1 VARVIR
7 ACSNFPVFFIYR
19 RRGREPIVS
28 IWQVFWPVRCESSHQ
43 GRFVF
48 LRVSPDL
55 FWEWIPDMRP
65 YRPISSSAGRRVS
78 AQAESLELRTL
89 LSGSSASKI
98 PTGVQAVSIQV
109 PSAYVSQQAHQFDV
123 TLVRTT
129 AAGLNR
135 NLGSLTIDFSAGY
148 GSQTASSATPQ
159 IAGQQFTPVHQSVT
173 FPAGVATETVA
184 VPVNAGA
191 PNPGLVPVQLS
202 VTSASRAVRGSAET
216 IYLAASLDAVP
227 PSIVAVQRVRGGI
240 GVTFSKP
247 MDPKSVT
254 NIHNYAIKFTPTQK
268 FALTQL
274 TGVGL
279 IQTLSSTAASIR
291 LRRASYDSATD
302 TVTLVPNE
310 QLGSEGSYK
319 ISNPPSLLAKGHRP
333 NKAHPLTDLHG
344 NPLDQGGSHAGAF
357 SITISKG
364 HPYTATTAVVS
375 GGQ

>member
-1 VARVIR
+1 
-7 ACSNFPVFFIYR
+7 
-19 RRGREPIVS
+19 
-28 IWQVFWPVRCESSHQ
+28 
-43 GRFVF
+43 
-48 LRVSPDL
+48 
-55 FWEWIPDMRP
+55 M
-65 YRPISSSAGRRVS
+65 
-78 AQAESLELRTL
+78 
-89 LSGSSASKI
+89 
-98 PTGVQAVSIQV
+98 QAVSIQV
-109 PSAYVSQQAHQFDV
+109 PSAYVSQQAHELEI
-123 TLVRTT
+123 TLVRSG
-129 AAGLNR
+129 AAGHNR

-148 GSQTASSATPQ
+148 GSQTPSSATPQ
-159 IAGQQFTPVHQSVT
+159 IAGQQFSPVHQSVT
-173 FPAGVATETVA
+173 FPAAVTTETVA

-202 VTSASRAVRGSAET
+202 VSSASRAVRGSSET
-216 IYLAASLDAVP
+216 IYLAASPDAVP
-227 PSIVAVQRVRGGI
+227 PSIVAVQRVKGGI

-247 MDPKSVT
+247 MDLKSVA

-279 IQTLSSTAASIR
+279 IQTLNNTTVSIG
-291 LRRASYDSATD
+291 LRRASYDSATN

-310 QLGSEGSYK
+310 QLGSEGSYE
-319 ISNPPSLLAKGHRP
+319 ISNPPSLLAKGNRP

-344 NPLDQGGSHAGAF
+344 NPLAQGGSRVGVF